1 MKKDSSFKIYFFYLL
16 SIYTFLLFTNTHFSF
31 EDTLKFGGAD
41 GFSYMSISMNSPFI
55 TKEKLMSI
63 HSERFFF
70 PYLIGLFSKLFEIN
84 FFLSYKIF
92 VLIILMMINIFVIKI
107 LKYLNLNL
115 QIILIFLTLINLN
128 PYLTRFYIAIP
139 TIINDLIFIA
149 GIIIVIEKIITK
161 NNHNF
166 FIFLGYIF
174 TFASRQTSIGL
185 ILAFL
190 ATMFVRGK
198 KLLLK
203 KYLISGFFI
212 FIFFLIL
219 SIYYSSHTIENIS
232 SRYDLYA
239 PKMRIFGFFVQNYP
253 LKDKLFFLILPL
265 LSFGPL
271 FFYFTFTRKFK
282 ISFKK
287 ILKSKL
293 LVFLFSLI
301 FLVILQPILSGVEVT
316 GRNVI
321 RLTSLAYIPL
331 FIFLILI
338 TEEKKNYIISKNIF
352 NLLMV
357 MILIFHSF
365 HPTFSAIKIFNILR
379 F

>member
-1 MKKDSSFKIYFFYLL
+1 
-16 SIYTFLLFTNTHFSF
+16 
-31 EDTLKFGGAD
+31 
-41 GFSYMSISMNSPFI
+41 
-55 TKEKLMSI
+55 
-63 HSERFFF
+63 
-70 PYLIGLFSKLFEIN
+70 
-84 FFLSYKIF
+84 
-92 VLIILMMINIFVIKI
+92 
-107 LKYLNLNL
+107 
-115 QIILIFLTLINLN
+115 
-128 PYLTRFYIAIP
+128 
-139 TIINDLIFIA
+139 
-149 GIIIVIEKIITK
+149 
-161 NNHNF
+161 
-166 FIFLGYIF
+166 
-174 TFASRQTSIGL
+174 
-185 ILAFL
+185 
-190 ATMFVRGK
+190 MFVRGK

-239 PKMRIFGFFVQNYP
+239 PKMRFFGFFVQNYP

-293 LVFLFSLI
+293 LVFLFSFI

-331 FIFLILI
+331 FIF
-338 TEEKKNYIISKNIF
+338 
-352 NLLMV
+352 
-357 MILIFHSF
+357 
-365 HPTFSAIKIFNILR
+365 
-379 F
+379 